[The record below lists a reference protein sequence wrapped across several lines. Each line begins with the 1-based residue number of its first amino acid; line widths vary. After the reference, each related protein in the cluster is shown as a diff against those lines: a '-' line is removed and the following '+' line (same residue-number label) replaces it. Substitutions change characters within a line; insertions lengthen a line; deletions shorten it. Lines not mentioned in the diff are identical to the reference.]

1 MKEKLNLISA
11 KVDDIVALVEQ
22 LRSENVDLARDNQ
35 TLKTQIR
42 RLLRESK
49 EAGLDNVDRR
59 DSVKTKLNLVLN
71 RLEELESL
79 AG

>member
-49 EAGLDNVDRR
+49 EAGLDNVDRI

>member
-1 MKEKLNLISA
+1 MKEKLNLISE
-11 KVDDIVALVEQ
+11 KVDNIVALVEQ

-42 RLLRESK
+42 RLLKESK
-49 EAGLDNVDRR
+49 EAGLDNVDRT

>member
-1 MKEKLNLISA
+1 MKEKLNLISE
-11 KVDDIVALVEQ
+11 KVDDVVALVEQ
-22 LRSENVDLARDNQ
+22 LRSEIVDLARDNR
-35 TLKTQIR
+35 TLKTQIS
-42 RLLRESK
+42 RLLKESK
-49 EAGLDNVDRR
+49 EADLDNVDRR

>member
-1 MKEKLNLISA
+1 MKEKLNLISE

-22 LRSENVDLARDNQ
+22 LRSENVDLARDNR
-35 TLKTQIR
+35 TLKIQIS
-42 RLLRESK
+42 RLLKESK
-49 EAGLDNVDRR
+49 EAGLDNVDRT

>member
-1 MKEKLNLISA
+1 MKEKLNLISE
-11 KVDDIVALVEQ
+11 KVDDVVALVEQ
-22 LRSENVDLARDNQ
+22 LRSEIVDLARDNR
-35 TLKTQIR
+35 TLKTQLS
-42 RLLRESK
+42 RLLKESK
-49 EAGLDNVDRR
+49 EADLDNVDRR

>member
-1 MKEKLNLISA
+1 MKEKLNLISE
-11 KVDDIVALVEQ
+11 KVDDVVALVEQ
-22 LRSENVDLARDNQ
+22 LRSEIDDLARDNQ
-35 TLKTQIR
+35 TLKTQIS
-42 RLLRESK
+42 LLLKESK
-49 EAGLDNVDRR
+49 EADLDNVDRR